1 MSKKVNLTIAT
12 KSGNIEG
19 SYQKGVYVFKGIP
32 YAAPPVGELR
42 WLPPHPV
49 QPWKVMRQAKDFGRI
64 APQNAGLLDRILPE
78 LSAKEPQ
85 AEDCLY
91 LNIWTPGLDDKRRPV
106 LFWIHGGAF
115 TIGSGSSPVCN
126 GSILAARG
134 GVVVVT
140 INYRLGLLG
149 FLNLNEVTGGRI
161 PATGNE
167 GLLDQIAALEWVRD
181 NISVFGGDPSNI
193 TVFGESA
200 GAMSIG
206 CLMAM
211 PKAYGL
217 FHKAILQSGAPNTAL
232 PLEPSVKVAEQF
244 LSILGLKGTETD
256 AFRALSIE
264 RLLSIQEALRGSK
277 KRLTPV
283 SPVIDGKVIPERPID
298 SINSG
303 SASKISLLA
312 GTNLEEWR
320 LFNIMEPD
328 LQKLDNAGL
337 VNALQQFV
345 PAEYGQYLIETYGK
359 TRTGR
364 GLSTSPLDLF
374 SAIQTDLM
382 FRVPTIRVVEAQLKN
397 HQPAYNYLFTWKS
410 PIMGG
415 VLGACHV
422 LEIGF
427 VFGNCDEKFCGAGPQ
442 VDRLSANIQD
452 AWLSFARTGD
462 PSCKSLGR
470 WPQYGENRKT
480 MILGKD
486 CHMEEAPYEE
496 ERHAWDIIGDVFP
509 K

>member
-1 MSKKVNLTIAT
+1 LAT
-12 KSGNIEG
+12 
-19 SYQKGVYVFKGIP
+19 
-32 YAAPPVGELR
+32 
-42 WLPPHPV
+42 
-49 QPWKVMRQAKDFGRI
+49 
-64 APQNAGLLDRILPE
+64 
-78 LSAKEPQ
+78 
-85 AEDCLY
+85 
-91 LNIWTPGLDDKRRPV
+91 
-106 LFWIHGGAF
+106 
-115 TIGSGSSPVCN
+115 
-126 GSILAARG
+126 RG
-134 GVVVVT
+134 DVAVVT

-181 NISVFGGDPSNI
+181 NISAFGGDPNNI

-217 FHKAILQSGAPNTAL
+217 FQKAILQSGAPNTVL

-244 LSILGLKGTETD
+244 LDILGLKGTETE
-256 AFRALSIE
+256 ALRALSVE
-264 RLLSIQEALRGSK
+264 RLLSVQEELRAK
-277 KRLTPV
+277 RKRLTPV
-283 SPVIDGKVIPERPID
+283 SPVIDGKVIPKRPID
-298 SINSG
+298 AIHSG
-303 SASKISLLA
+303 SVSKISLLA
-312 GTNLEEWR
+312 GTNLEEWK
-320 LFNIMEPD
+320 LFNVMEPD
-328 LQKLDNAGL
+328 LQKLDEAGL
-337 VNALQQFV
+337 VKALQQFV
-345 PAEYGQYLIETYGK
+345 PAEYREYLMETYRK

-364 GLSTSPLDLF
+364 GLSSSPLDLF

-382 FRVPTIRVVEAQLKN
+382 FRVPVIRVVEAQLKN

-415 VLGACHV
+415 ILGACHV

-427 VFGNCDEKFCGAGPQ
+427 VFGNLDEKFCGAGPQ
-442 VDRLSANIQD
+442 VDKLSANIQD

-462 PSCKSLGR
+462 PSSKSLGR

-486 CHMEEAPYEE
+486 CHIEEAPYEE
-496 ERHAWDIIGDVFP
+496 ERHTWDIIGDVFP